1 MQNMPARPPTDP
13 KADPAGAPHTAD
25 FHFIKSS
32 AFRVVHCDGVWGG
45 IAPTGLVHVSIFSER
60 APIPTR
66 VTHALTEQGTLGPEI
81 ARQVDSGLLREVE
94 VDVVM
99 NIEVAKLVRDW
110 LGARIKEFD
119 EIQRILPSKQGTG
132 H

>member
-1 MQNMPARPPTDP
+1 MPQTV
-13 KADPAGAPHTAD
+13 D
-25 FHFIKSS
+25 FHFVKSS

-66 VTHALTEQGTLGPEI
+66 VTHALTEQGTFGPEI
-81 ARQVDSGLLREVE
+81 ARHVESGLLREVE

-99 NIEVAKLVRDW
+99 NIEVAKFVRDW

-119 EIQRILPSKQGTG
+119 ELQRILPSKQGTG